1 MGPSHRLTCKPKRRV
16 ITLAFLIGFSP
27 SLFGQAPAN
36 QQSPIQVPTTPVS
49 AATQEKPAPCP
60 PFSED
65 WIPIRSVIEA
75 RVTGLMESNH
85 LKPGK
90 KLWVNSIFEMDFPE
104 CRMAAGAPV
113 YGTVTAA
120 SSSKNPSG
128 SELALS
134 FDAADCGQ
142 RTHQSMKLLVV
153 GVIAPPEGESRGQ
166 NAAPTEIQGGGR
178 QISGTA
184 ANTSGYEANL
194 KAALPSSVQPGYV
207 AGFRNLR
214 LEPQGGPQCSARLV
228 STDRNIVL
236 APGTVLLLAAPA
248 KIDTSH

>member
-1 MGPSHRLTCKPKRRV
+1 V
-16 ITLAFLIGFSP
+16 ITFAFLIVFSP

-36 QQSPIQVPTTPVS
+36 QQSPTQVPTPPAG
-49 AATQEKPAPCP
+49 AATPEKPAPCP
-60 PFSED
+60 PFAED
-65 WIPIRSVIEA
+65 WIPIRSTIEA
-75 RVTGLMESNH
+75 RVTGLMESNR

-90 KLWVNSIFEMDFPE
+90 KLWVNSVFEMDLPE

-113 YGTVTAA
+113 YGAVTAA

-142 RTHQSMKLLVV
+142 HTHQSMKLVVV
-153 GVIAPPEGESRGQ
+153 GVIGPPEVESRGH
-166 NAAPTEIQGGGR
+166 NAAPTEIQGGSR
-178 QISGTA
+178 QISDTA
-184 ANTSGYEANL
+184 ANTSGYDANL
-194 KAALPSSVQPGYV
+194 RAALPSTVQPGYV

-214 LEPQGGPQCSARLV
+214 LDPQGGPQCSAKLV
-228 STDRNIVL
+228 STDRNLVL
-236 APGTVLLLAAPA
+236 TPGTVLLLAVPA